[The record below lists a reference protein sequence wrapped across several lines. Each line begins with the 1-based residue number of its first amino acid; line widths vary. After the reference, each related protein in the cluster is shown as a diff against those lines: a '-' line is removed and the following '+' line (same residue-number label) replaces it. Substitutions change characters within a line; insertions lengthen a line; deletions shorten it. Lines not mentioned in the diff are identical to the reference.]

1 MWPSFA
7 ESSRPRLD
15 LGQWP
20 PCAPA
25 AVAELKFAPGAT
37 KSPREPI
44 RVPPLQT
51 LPGRAMNL
59 NDMKIR
65 TRLMLGFAVMAALIA
80 VLGAA
85 ALYNLMKIHQEFGN
99 VMDNRYPKL
108 MIANDIK
115 AVNNDVSQAIRN
127 LFIVSDPDDI
137 KAQFDLI
144 AGSAKRTN
152 ENIDRLKNTI
162 TSAEGKAALDKL
174 MEARADYRKPR
185 EKVIELLKAG
195 RAEEAKNAVLLDLRP
210 KQIAYMDRLEDLIKL
225 QDKLMRDSG
234 ADVAGTVAET
244 KLTIAS
250 LLALAFAAAFVLA
263 WWIIRSTTRPIDAAV
278 TIMRAVAA
286 GDLYMQFKADGRNET
301 GLLLGGLH
309 AMQTRLAAVVGQV
322 RGAAE
327 GVASASVQI
336 AQGNNDL
343 SSRTEQQASALQ
355 QTAAS
360 MEQLNATVRQNADNA
375 RQANQLALGAS
386 TVAVQGGEAVAQVVD
401 TMKGINASSK
411 RIVDII
417 SVIDGIAFQ
426 TNILALNAAVEAARA
441 GEQGRGFAVVA
452 SEVRSLAQRSAE
464 AAKEIKSLISA
475 SVERVE
481 QGTVLVDKAG
491 ATMQEVVASIRRVTA
506 IVGEISAASSEQSTG
521 VAQVGEAI
529 TQMDEATQRNSA
541 LVEESAAAA
550 ESLKLQASQLV
561 DAVAFFRLGSGSA
574 IHGAPAP
581 HAAGTATRAAAAA
594 KPAAKPAAKT
604 SSFQAP
610 ARSVAT
616 ASPGKA
622 IARSGPIERRGAN
635 RATNVVRPSF
645 GVSPKPAEVTTVAF
659 ATAAGAGAD
668 EWESF

>member
-1 MWPSFA
+1 M
-7 ESSRPRLD
+7 
-15 LGQWP
+15 
-20 PCAPA
+20 
-25 AVAELKFAPGAT
+25 K
-37 KSPREPI
+37 
-44 RVPPLQT
+44 
-51 LPGRAMNL
+51 L

-65 TRLMLGFAVMAALIA
+65 TRLMLGFAAMATLIA

-85 ALYNLMKIHQEFGN
+85 ALYNLGKIHQEFGN

-108 MIANDIK
+108 VIANDIK
-115 AVNNDVSQAIRN
+115 AVNNEVSQAIRN

-137 KAQFDLI
+137 QAQFDII
-144 AGSAKRTN
+144 AGSSKRTN

-162 TSAEGKAALDKL
+162 TSAEGKAVLEKL
-174 MEARADYRKPR
+174 MQARADYRKPR

-195 RAEEAKNAVLLDLRP
+195 RSEEAKNAVLLDLRP

-234 ADVAGTVAET
+234 GEVASTVAET
-244 KLTIAS
+244 KVTVAS
-250 LLALAFAAAFVLA
+250 LLALAFAAAFALA
-263 WWIIRSTTRPIDAAV
+263 WWIIRATTRPIDAAV
-278 TIMRAVAA
+278 TIMRAVAD
-286 GDLYMQFKADGRNET
+286 GDLNIQFKADGRNET

-322 RGAAE
+322 RGGAE
-327 GVASASVQI
+327 GVATASAQI

-343 SSRTEQQASALQ
+343 SNRTEQQASALQ

-386 TVAVQGGEAVAQVVD
+386 TVAVQGGEVVAQVVD

-481 QGTVLVDKAG
+481 QGTLLVDKAG
-491 ATMQEVVASIRRVTA
+491 ETMQEVVASIRRVTD

-521 VAQVGEAI
+521 VAQVGQAI
-529 TQMDEATQRNSA
+529 TQMDQATQQNSA

-550 ESLKLQASQLV
+550 ESLKLQARQLV
-561 DAVAFFRLGSGSA
+561 DAVAFFKLASGDATHSV
-574 IHGAPAP
+574 PAP
-581 HAAGTATRAAAAA
+581 HAAATTTRAAAAVKPTA
-594 KPAAKPAAKT
+594 KPTAKPAAKT

-610 ARSVAT
+610 ARSSAP
-616 ASPGKA
+616 AGQDKPIG
-622 IARSGPIERRGAN
+622 RSGPIERRGAN

-645 GVSPKPAEVTTVAF
+645 GVSPKPADVATVAF
-659 ATAAGAGAD
+659 ASAAGAGAD

>member
-1 MWPSFA
+1 M
-7 ESSRPRLD
+7 
-15 LGQWP
+15 
-20 PCAPA
+20 
-25 AVAELKFAPGAT
+25 K
-37 KSPREPI
+37 
-44 RVPPLQT
+44 
-51 LPGRAMNL
+51 L

-65 TRLMLGFAVMAALIA
+65 TRLMLGFAAMAALTA
-80 VLGAA
+80 VLGAV
-85 ALYNLMKIHQEFGN
+85 ALFNLVTIHQEFGS
-99 VMDNRYPKL
+99 VMDDRYPKL
-108 MIANDIK
+108 LIANEIK
-115 AVNNDVSQAIRN
+115 AVNNQVSQAISN

-137 KAQFDLI
+137 KAQFDII
-144 AGSAKRTN
+144 AGSSKRTN
-152 ENIDRLKNTI
+152 DNIDRLKNTI
-162 TSAEGKAALDKL
+162 VSAEGKAALEKL
-174 MEARADYRKPR
+174 MQARADYRKPR
-185 EKVIELLKAG
+185 DKVIELLKAG

-234 ADVAGTVAET
+234 AEVAGTVKQT
-244 KLTIAS
+244 KVTVAS
-250 LLALAFAAAFVLA
+250 LLALAVAAAFLLA
-263 WWIIRSTTRPIDAAV
+263 CWIIRSTTRPIDAAV

-286 GDLYMQFKADGRNET
+286 GDLNMQFKADGRNET

-309 AMQTRLAAVVGQV
+309 AMQTRLATVVGQV
-322 RGAAE
+322 RGGAE
-327 GVASASVQI
+327 GVATASAQI

-360 MEQLNATVRQNADNA
+360 MDQLNATVRQNADNA

-386 TVAVQGGEAVAQVVD
+386 TVAVQGGEVVGQVVD

-417 SVIDGIAFQ
+417 GVIDGIAFQ

-464 AAKEIKSLISA
+464 AAREIKSLISA

-481 QGTVLVDKAG
+481 QGTVLVDQAG
-491 ATMQEVVASIRRVTA
+491 ETMQEVVASIRRVTD
-506 IVGEISAASSEQSTG
+506 IVGEISAASIEQSAG

-550 ESLKLQASQLV
+550 ESLKLQARQLV
-561 DAVAFFRLGSGSA
+561 DAVAFFTLASGSSA
-574 IHGAPAP
+574 HAGLAPRAC
-581 HAAGTATRAAAAA
+581 GIATRAAAAP
-594 KPAAKPAAKT
+594 KPAAKM
-604 SSFQAP
+604 SAP
-610 ARSVAT
+610 AFARSAIP
-616 ASPGKA
+616 AGPGEA
-622 IARSGPIERRGAN
+622 IARSGPIDRRSAN

-645 GVSPKPAEVTTVAF
+645 GVSPKPAAVTAVAAATV
-659 ATAAGAGAD
+659 TGAGAD

>member
-1 MWPSFA
+1 M
-7 ESSRPRLD
+7 
-15 LGQWP
+15 
-20 PCAPA
+20 
-25 AVAELKFAPGAT
+25 K
-37 KSPREPI
+37 
-44 RVPPLQT
+44 
-51 LPGRAMNL
+51 L

-65 TRLMLGFAVMAALIA
+65 TRLMLGFATMAALIA

-85 ALYNLMKIHQEFGN
+85 ALFSLVKIDQEFDN
-99 VMDNRYPKL
+99 VMDDRYPKL
-108 MIANDIK
+108 LVANDIK
-115 AVNNDVSQAIRN
+115 AVNNEVSQAIRN
-127 LFIVSDPDDI
+127 LFIVSDPADI
-137 KAQFDLI
+137 KAQFDVI
-144 AGSAKRTN
+144 ADSSKRTN
-152 ENIDRLKNTI
+152 DNIDRLKNTI
-162 TSAEGKAALDKL
+162 HGAEGKAALDKL
-174 MEARADYRKPR
+174 MQARADYRKPR
-185 EKVIELLKAG
+185 EKVIELLKTG
-195 RAEEAKNAVLLDLRP
+195 RSEEAKTAVLLDLRP

-234 ADVAGTVAET
+234 AAAAATVADT
-244 KLTIAS
+244 KTAIAA
-250 LLALAFAAAFVLA
+250 LLALSFAAAFLLA
-263 WWIIRSTTRPIDAAV
+263 WWIIRSTTRPIDEAV

-286 GDLYMQFKADGRNET
+286 GDLNMQFKADGRNET

-309 AMQTRLAAVVGQV
+309 AMQMRLAAVVGQV
-322 RGAAE
+322 RGSAE
-327 GVASASVQI
+327 GVAAASAQI

-355 QTAAS
+355 ETGAS

-375 RQANQLALGAS
+375 RQANQLAMGAS
-386 TVAVQGGEAVAQVVD
+386 TVAVQGGEVVGQVVD
-401 TMKGINASSK
+401 TMKDINASSK

-491 ATMQEVVASIRRVTA
+491 ETMQEVVASIRRVTD

-529 TQMDEATQRNSA
+529 TQMDEATQQNSA

-550 ESLKLQASQLV
+550 ESLKLQARQLV
-561 DAVAFFRLGSGSA
+561 DAVAFFTLASASSAHAGPAAQASGR
-574 IHGAPAP
+574 
-581 HAAGTATRAAAAA
+581 TRRAAASAA
-594 KPAAKPAAKT
+594 KPAAMP
-604 SSFQAP
+604 SSNHAP
-610 ARSVAT
+610 ARSAT
-616 ASPGKA
+616 LAGPGKTIA
-622 IARSGPIERRGAN
+622 IDRRGAN

-645 GVSPKPAEVTTVAF
+645 GTNPKPSDVSAVAA
-659 ATAAGAGAD
+659 ATAAGAKVD
-668 EWESF
+668 EWEPF